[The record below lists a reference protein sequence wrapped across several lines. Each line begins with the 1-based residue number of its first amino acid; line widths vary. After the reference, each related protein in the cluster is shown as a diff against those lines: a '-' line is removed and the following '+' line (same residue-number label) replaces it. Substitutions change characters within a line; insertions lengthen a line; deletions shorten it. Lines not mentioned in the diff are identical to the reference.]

1 MKIYKVQNPYLV
13 FSVKSGKERKEYM
26 LKQGDTVELPE
37 DDIAV
42 RAMLARGQIKE
53 VSAAP
58 TSKAANGHQ

>member
-1 MKIYKVQNPYLV
+1 MKHYKVQNPYLV

-26 LKQGDTVELPE
+26 LKQGDVVELPE

-42 RAMLARGQIKE
+42 RAMLARGQIEE

-58 TSKAANGHQ
+58 TSKASNGQQ

>member
-1 MKIYKVQNPYLV
+1 MKNYKVQNPYLV

-58 TSKAANGHQ
+58 ASKAGNGQQ